1 MKISVQS
8 IEKERD
14 HYYKITF
21 AITEDTS
28 KDRGKEIQQF
38 LLYQRLIPIENALI
52 EPPNQIDCRLYNYN
66 YEAGIP
72 RPKAVSDLE
81 KWKKNLNTKL
91 NFFFLKKSIIR
102 NSINDEMKASPKQ
115 LSSIRSKQS
124 MFKRRFTDF
133 RPRDSKGRLK
143 KLPQN

>member
-14 HYYKITF
+14 HYYKIKF

-66 YEAGIP
+66 YEVGIS

-81 KWKKNLNTKL
+81 KWKK
-91 NFFFLKKSIIR
+91 I
-102 NSINDEMKASPKQ
+102 
-115 LSSIRSKQS
+115 
-124 MFKRRFTDF
+124 
-133 RPRDSKGRLK
+133 
-143 KLPQN
+143 